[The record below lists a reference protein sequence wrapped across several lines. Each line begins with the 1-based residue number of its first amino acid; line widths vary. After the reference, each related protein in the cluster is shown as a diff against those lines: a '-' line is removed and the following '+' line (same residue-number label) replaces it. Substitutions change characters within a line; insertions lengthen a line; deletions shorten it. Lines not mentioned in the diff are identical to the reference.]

1 MAELSY
7 TPTEALLTAYNVP
20 TGSANPGKSFATKL
34 AAKGTLS
41 AEAKVVS
48 LMGCKGLP
56 LITVDAGVSVYISTD
71 PSLSMVS
78 TARNWT
84 LVADGDGFVDCP
96 AAIAFEGTGAWE
108 IMAAG

>member
-1 MAELSY
+1 MASLSY
-7 TPTEALLTAYNVP
+7 TPTEATLTPYNAQA
-20 TGSANPGKSFATKL
+20 GNANPGQSFQTKL
-34 AAKGTLS
+34 AAKGIL
-41 AEAKVVS
+41 AAAAVAIS
-48 LMGCKGLP
+48 LMGCRGIP
-56 LITVDAGVSVYISTD
+56 LITVAAGVSVYISTD
-71 PSLSMVS
+71 PALAMTS